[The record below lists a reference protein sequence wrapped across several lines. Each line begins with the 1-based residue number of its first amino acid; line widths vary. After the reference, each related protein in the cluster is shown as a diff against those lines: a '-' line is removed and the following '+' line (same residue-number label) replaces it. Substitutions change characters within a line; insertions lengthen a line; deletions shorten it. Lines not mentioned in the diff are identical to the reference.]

1 MHMLFKKQ
9 QNAQKYL
16 LQIIQIIPVRFGRTS
31 GKLQRNISRQSDTLK
46 APHAQF
52 VP

>member
-16 LQIIQIIPVRFGRTS
+16 LQIIPVRFGRTS
-31 GKLQRNISRQSDTLK
+31 GKLQRNISRQSDRLK